1 MKWHSL
7 HPRGQ
12 GGEADVEEEHGGNRP
27 GELLNGGRSS
37 GWRRCLTQGPSIFP
51 KKSNDEHELL
61 HLEVSPSTTASS
73 LSGSKSRT
81 RRLHRS
87 EDMESNS
94 YEEISRKSSLP
105 QKRNKLVFSQGRRIF
120 RSSGRVKT
128 LRGRGLNTPAS
139 SECRTQWTTPL
150 TVRMTGRPEDQVV
163 CTPCNP
169 YSHL

>member
-1 MKWHSL
+1 M
-7 HPRGQ
+7 
-12 GGEADVEEEHGGNRP
+12 VEIVQVSSSMVGDRP
-27 GELLNGGRSS
+27 DG
-37 GWRRCLTQGPSIFP
+37 RRCLTQGPSIFP

-105 QKRNKLVFSQGRRIF
+105 QKRNKLVFFAGATYLQVF
-120 RSSGRVKT
+120 RTSEDTARTRAEHTGFI
-128 LRGRGLNTPAS
+128 GMQNTVDHSPDRS
-139 SECRTQWTTPL
+139 DDRK
-150 TVRMTGRPEDQVV
+150 TGRPGGLH
-163 CTPCNP
+163 
-169 YSHL
+169 SM